1 MRSDEL
7 YLGDI
12 IVAIDAI
19 VSFLDQASKEE
30 FLASDLLQ
38 SAVQQK
44 FMIIGAA
51 ASKVSRELRIRHPSL
66 DWVG

>member
-44 FMIIGAA
+44 FMIIGEAS
-51 ASKVSRELRIRHPSL
+51 SKVSRELRIRHPSL